1 MKPPSSSLWVDL
13 LSLSPP
19 PPNHISQ
26 HPPAGRSLPAPPVS
40 TPFRRPDAI
49 SPRHEA
55 SPPAPPGP
63 GPLRRGPGGEAPGR
77 GLVAAGEAIAAGGAA
92 GPGRP
97 RPPGAPGPAAAGE
110 PPPAERGRDPRPGVA
125 AAGPGGAR
133 GRGHPAPR
141 LPGGAAAPPRP
152 APGPH
157 RAAVPAPTLWVLQG
171 QKEYFFGDAV
181 TLVCTTP
188 PSITGKLT
196 YQIFGEAGWAVSG
209 FSSTNNYTFE
219 FVLSRMQHR
228 GPHFCSYSLKQ
239 GRKQLISPTSEKL
252 VIKIGDHLPQPLLT
266 VESPLGEVMAGDL
279 LSIICKAPGD
289 ATVRRFHFYRD
300 GQEVL
305 PMTEGSEDN
314 AADHGGN
321 LRTSMVLQLP
331 RAGPQQSGNFTCKY
345 EEKKP
350 ERWIPS
356 FTSQAVSISI
366 NAQKKGKSCFLL
378 LRLLVV
384 GGCFLTINSLILLFF
399 WARGRTKDASF
410 LSGAS
415 PAGIS
420 QLHARSPHTLQEENK
435 YEEH

>member
-110 PPPAERGRDPRPGVA
+110 PPPAERG
-125 AAGPGGAR
+125 
-133 GRGHPAPR
+133 
-141 LPGGAAAPPRP
+141 
-152 APGPH
+152 

>member
-1 MKPPSSSLWVDL
+1 MKASFFYLRGVSPFCLCSLHLTSV
-13 LSLSPP
+13 
-19 PPNHISQ
+19 
-26 HPPAGRSLPAPPVS
+26 PPACLPLYPP
-40 TPFRRPDAI
+40 
-49 SPRHEA
+49 
-55 SPPAPPGP
+55 
-63 GPLRRGPGGEAPGR
+63 
-77 GLVAAGEAIAAGGAA
+77 
-92 GPGRP
+92 
-97 RPPGAPGPAAAGE
+97 
-110 PPPAERGRDPRPGVA
+110 
-125 AAGPGGAR
+125 
-133 GRGHPAPR
+133 
-141 LPGGAAAPPRP
+141 
-152 APGPH
+152 
-157 RAAVPAPTLWVLQG
+157 AAVPAPTLWVLQG

-209 FSSTNNYTFE
+209 FSSTSNYTFE

-305 PMTEGSEDN
+305 PTTEGSEDN

>member
-110 PPPAERGRDPRPGVA
+110 PPPAERGR
-125 AAGPGGAR
+125 
-133 GRGHPAPR
+133 
-141 LPGGAAAPPRP
+141 
-152 APGPH
+152 
-157 RAAVPAPTLWVLQG
+157 AAVPAPTLWVLQG

-196 YQIFGEAGWAVSG
+196 YRIFGEAGWAVSG

-289 ATVRRFHFYRD
+289 ATVRRFRFYRD

-305 PMTEGSEDN
+305 PTTEGSEDN

>member
-110 PPPAERGRDPRPGVA
+110 PPPAERGR
-125 AAGPGGAR
+125 
-133 GRGHPAPR
+133 
-141 LPGGAAAPPRP
+141 
-152 APGPH
+152 
-157 RAAVPAPTLWVLQG
+157 AAVPAPTLWVLQG

-252 VIKIGDHLPQPLLT
+252 VIKIGDHLPQPLLM

-305 PMTEGSEDN
+305 PTTEGSEDN

>member
-1 MKPPSSSLWVDL
+1 MWFVASIYFCSTSSSCPVSPVLKSDRWREQQGATRQCIL
-13 LSLSPP
+13 LPGSPAQSP
-19 PPNHISQ
+19 Q
-26 HPPAGRSLPAPPVS
+26 HPMDRS
-40 TPFRRPDAI
+40 DMI
-49 SPRHEA
+49 
-55 SPPAPPGP
+55 
-63 GPLRRGPGGEAPGR
+63 
-77 GLVAAGEAIAAGGAA
+77 
-92 GPGRP
+92 
-97 RPPGAPGPAAAGE
+97 
-110 PPPAERGRDPRPGVA
+110 
-125 AAGPGGAR
+125 
-133 GRGHPAPR
+133 APR
-141 LPGGAAAPPRP
+141 LVMFLTTVHLLPCQMVSEE
-152 APGPH
+152 
-157 RAAVPAPTLWVLQG
+157 AAVPAPTLWVLQG

-188 PSITGKLT
+188 LNITGKLT

-219 FVLSRMQHR
+219 FILSRMQHR

-239 GRKQLISPTSEKL
+239 GQKQLTSPASEKL
-252 VIKIGDHLPQPLLT
+252 VIKIGDHLPQPLLM

-279 LSIICKAPGD
+279 LSIICKAPGI
-289 ATVRRFHFYRD
+289 ATF
-300 GQEVL
+300 
-305 PMTEGSEDN
+305 
-314 AADHGGN
+314 
-321 LRTSMVLQLP
+321 P

-366 NAQKKGKSCFLL
+366 NTQKKGKSCFLL

-399 WARGRTKDASF
+399 WVRGRTKDASF
-410 LSGAS
+410 QSGAS

-420 QLHARSPHTLQEENK
+420 QLHARSPHTLQEDNK